1 MNEDDIKQE
10 NNEKQFV
17 TEQPEQP
24 EQPEWI
30 KKGYPSE
37 ELMKWF
43 EDENDYHL
51 LRNFD
56 LNENSLVVDI
66 GCYNGT
72 WLKDMYCKYRCN
84 CIGVEPFTKYYD
96 QASRILTDDKIKI
109 DNFALSIIKNKE
121 IKMIDK
127 KDSSCISLEDEGNI
141 VPSKYAKTFFESI
154 NTKIDVLQI
163 NIEGYEYELLPFMM
177 EHYLLNN
184 VNSIQ
189 IQFHRIE
196 HDSEEKMNKII
207 KDIESLGFQTKFNY
221 PFIWYGAVKK

>member
-1 MNEDDIKQE
+1 M
-10 NNEKQFV
+10 NNEENTLQNINEEIILENFIK
-17 TEQPEQP
+17 EELPEY
-24 EQPEWI
+24 I
-30 KKGYPSE
+30 KKGYISE
-37 ELMKWF
+37 EYMNWF
-43 EDENDYHL
+43 ESELDYHL
-51 LRNFD
+51 LRVFD
-56 LNENSLVVDI
+56 INSESLIVDI

-72 WLKDMYCKYRCN
+72 WLKDMYCKYNCN
-84 CIGVEPFTKYYD
+84 CIGVEPVKKYYD
-96 QASRILTDDKIKI
+96 QSSRILVDDKIKI
-109 DNFALSIIKNKE
+109 YNFALSIIKNKE

-141 VPSKYAKTFFESI
+141 VPSRYAKTFFESI